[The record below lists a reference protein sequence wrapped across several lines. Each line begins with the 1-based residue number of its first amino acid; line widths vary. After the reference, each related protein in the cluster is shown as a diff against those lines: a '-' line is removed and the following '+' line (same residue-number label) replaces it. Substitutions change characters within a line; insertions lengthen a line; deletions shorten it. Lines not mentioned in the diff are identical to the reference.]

1 MTAKEWKDKTIKDI
15 AKRREIREGEILGYM
30 KERHGKR
37 KASYFKK
44 NMGSKY

>member
-1 MTAKEWKDKTIKDI
+1 MTAKELAEKTIKDI
-15 AKRREIREGEILGYM
+15 AKIRQAREGEVLGYM

-37 KASYFKK
+37 KANYYRK